1 MHRHPH
7 PPPPRPGLAHAAT
20 AAPSPWRMPTM
31 AKALFGHVG
40 VGPDVRVLA
49 EMRRLSDRVREL
61 EHEVARL
68 EAANAALRHGLHVD
82 DDMLSLSVP
91 DSIQGRDP
99 ASSCPAARSEGR
111 RPGAPFSCPA
121 PDRRVTPARR

>member
-1 MHRHPH
+1 
-7 PPPPRPGLAHAAT
+7 
-20 AAPSPWRMPTM
+20 MPTM

-49 EMRRLSDRVREL
+49 EMRRLRDRVREL
-61 EHEVARL
+61 QHEVARL

-91 DSIQGRDP
+91 DTIAEQEP
-99 ASSCPAARSEGR
+99 AL
-111 RPGAPFSCPA
+111 
-121 PDRRVTPARR
+121 T